1 MDIEFAGACDR
12 EEIEALYNLVFSGE
26 EEYASYY
33 HNNFWRAER
42 CLVVRENGKIISM
55 VNLMDQEMT
64 LGEEVYKAT
73 YIFAAATHPDHRGKG
88 LMGKML
94 ENSFE
99 LGRKWGKDLSILITE
114 NDSLFDFYKRFGYQ
128 PVFGVSKTEISE
140 EPPVYMCKARILDIG
155 DESRMKKVYD
165 CFSQGRLKIERSEE
179 RFRQILGEYEGRAYG
194 LFDQSGENMIA
205 YCLMDEA
212 HMRAAEVIGM
222 GCGYLLYICCASPEG
237 HGCGLPELE
246 NSRPIGC
253 ALPLSERGAAVL
265 DKGVY
270 PPYINILFN

>member
-94 ENSFE
+94 ENS
-99 LGRKWGKDLSILITE
+99 LVMVVMLS
-114 NDSLFDFYKRFGYQ
+114 
-128 PVFGVSKTEISE
+128 
-140 EPPVYMCKARILDIG
+140 
-155 DESRMKKVYD
+155 
-165 CFSQGRLKIERSEE
+165 
-179 RFRQILGEYEGRAYG
+179 
-194 LFDQSGENMIA
+194 
-205 YCLMDEA
+205 
-212 HMRAAEVIGM
+212 
-222 GCGYLLYICCASPEG
+222 
-237 HGCGLPELE
+237 
-246 NSRPIGC
+246 
-253 ALPLSERGAAVL
+253 
-265 DKGVY
+265 
-270 PPYINILFN
+270 